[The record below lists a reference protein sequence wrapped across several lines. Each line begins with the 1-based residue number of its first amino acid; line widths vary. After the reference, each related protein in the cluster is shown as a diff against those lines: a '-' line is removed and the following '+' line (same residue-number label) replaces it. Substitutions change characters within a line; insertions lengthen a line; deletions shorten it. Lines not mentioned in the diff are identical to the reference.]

1 MFSMLSKFQP
11 TENIT
16 TTTTT
21 TNNNNNYVDE
31 EQEVPVTYNLVT
43 SHHHIKPTDPTQT
56 LDKEVVLRRIR
67 QRKRVNKWKAMVQ
80 ALVSSAFSAK
90 PEKAVSVH
98 GKKWIDDAFAAP

>member
-11 TENIT
+11 TENI
-16 TTTTT
+16 T

-43 SHHHIKPTDPTQT
+43 SHLHIKPTDPTQT